1 MASPSFQAYDRTLR
15 RIHMMRL
22 LEAMEHSRG
31 TSFRA
36 SLVVHPRTGKPLPL
50 APADEPAARSLD
62 YPG

>member
-22 LEAMEHSRG
+22 VETIEISRS

-36 SLVVHPRTGKPLPL
+36 SLVVHPRTGQPLSL
-50 APADEPAARSLD
+50 APADQHPARS
-62 YPG
+62 PRPQP